1 MDSARQSAEARLV
14 AAGHA
19 REVADFARGIV
30 GDTSSDATA
39 ADRIRAAR
47 RLRLLSLQVLNW
59 TVRAEVL
66 NGTAWSELAAALGR
80 DEGSVRE
87 EFEAGTVQWAEN
99 IDADPQHAE
108 HSATAARAL
117 DAWYEVHAEDM
128 LDPAHEA
135 PVSAL
140 FTAPRDTP

>member
-1 MDSARQSAEARLV
+1 MDPSRQAAEARLL

-30 GDTSSDATA
+30 GDSSSDVAA

-66 NGTAWSELAAALGR
+66 RGTPWPDLAAALNR
-80 DEGSVRE
+80 DEASLRE
-87 EFEAGTVQWAEN
+87 EFEASTLQWARDH
-99 IDADPQHAE
+99 DADPESGEQ
-108 HSATAARAL
+108 SLAAAAAL
-117 DAWYEVHAEDM
+117 DAWYERHADDL
-128 LDPAHEA
+128 LDPDAQA
-135 PVSAL
+135 PVSSL
-140 FTAPRDTP
+140 FPPPNV

>member
-1 MDSARQSAEARLV
+1 MDPSRQAAEARLL

-30 GDTSSDATA
+30 GDSSSGVDA

-66 NGTAWSELAAALGR
+66 HGTPWPDLAVALGR
-80 DEGSVRE
+80 GEDALRE
-87 EFEAGTVQWAEN
+87 EFEASTLQWARDH
-99 IDADPQHAE
+99 DADPASTEQ
-108 HSATAARAL
+108 SLAAAAAL
-117 DAWYEVHAEDM
+117 DAWYERHADDL
-128 LDPAHEA
+128 LDPDTQA
-135 PVSAL
+135 PVSSL
-140 FTAPRDTP
+140 FPPPNV

>member
-1 MDSARQSAEARLV
+1 MDPSRQAAEARLL

-30 GDTSSDATA
+30 GDSSSDVAA

-66 NGTAWSELAAALGR
+66 SGTSWTELAASLGR
-80 DEGSVRE
+80 DEDALRE
-87 EFEAGTVQWAEN
+87 EFEDSTLQWTKDH
-99 IDADPQHAE
+99 DADPEQPEQSLAAAE
-108 HSATAARAL
+108 AL
-117 DAWYEVHAEDM
+117 DAWYKRHADGL
-128 LDPAHEA
+128 LDPATQA
-135 PVSAL
+135 PVSSL
-140 FTAPRDTP
+140 FTPPNA

>member
-1 MDSARQSAEARLV
+1 MDPSRQAAEARLL

-30 GDTSSDATA
+30 GDSSSDAAA

-66 NGTAWSELAAALGR
+66 DGTPWPELAAALGR
-80 DEGSVRE
+80 DEEALRV
-87 EFEAGTVQWAEN
+87 EFEAGTLHWAKDN
-99 IDADPQHAE
+99 DADLEQPEQIL
-108 HSATAARAL
+108 ATASAL
-117 DAWYEVHAEDM
+117 DAWYERHADDL
-128 LDPAHEA
+128 LDPATQA
-135 PVSAL
+135 PVSSL
-140 FTAPRDTP
+140 FTPPNA